1 MPDRICI
8 ARRPIQEH
16 RMIDIKTFPYMCFV
30 RFDLVN
36 KEFDREFNIHFDDHI
51 QELANKPGYS
61 TAWRTRE
68 LRGSYNEGVME
79 QEYQQIYAISDP
91 GLFKSF
97 PQNPPPPVMEKEP
110 WRRDIGNWGRVFY
123 RVLSLTEKDGRAGRC
138 WARCENNVRGTAADE
153 NRFVS
158 GNAQHIKQVLALPGI
173 HRVWQLQHAP
183 HAAQIGP
190 DPAGKYLNLYEADAP
205 ENLFD
210 PSLGE
215 DRLPLKTG
223 QDFAGRHFA
232 RLLLKAEPQH

>member
-1 MPDRICI
+1 MV
-8 ARRPIQEH
+8 
-16 RMIDIKTFPYMCFV
+16 DIKASPYLCFV
-30 RFDLVN
+30 RLDLVN
-36 KEFDREFNIHFDDHI
+36 KEFDRQFNIHFDDHI

-68 LRGSYNEGVME
+68 LRGGDGYCDNEGVME
-79 QEYQQIYAISDP
+79 QEYQQIYAINDP

-123 RVLSLTEKDGRAGRC
+123 RVLSLIEKDARSGRC
-138 WARCENNVRGTAADE
+138 WARCESNFRGTAAE
-153 NRFVS
+153 QTQFQS
-158 GNAQHIKQVLALPGI
+158 ANAQHMNHVLELPGI

-183 HAAQIGP
+183 HAAQIGA
-190 DPAGKYLNLYEADAP
+190 DPMGNYMNLFEADAP

-215 DRLPLKTG
+215 DRRPLKAG
-223 QDFAGRHFA
+223 QEFAGRHFA
-232 RLLLKAEPQH
+232 RLLLKAEPQG